1 MPLRKKQKN
10 CRRVTM
16 NRLNNTNIEDI
27 KKILHQIEVLNITI
41 EDLDRLEE
49 ETGKLKING
58 KITYITLEDDEKKDI
73 LAKVRSRIEYDKS
86 QLASALGEYVDNYAK
101 RKVGKTE

>member
-1 MPLRKKQKN
+1 MPLRKKQRN
-10 CRRVTM
+10 CRRATM
-16 NRLNNTNIEDI
+16 DQLNNTNIEEI
-27 KKILHQIEVLNITI
+27 KNILHQIEVLNITI
-41 EDLDRLEE
+41 EDLDRLEND
-49 ETGKLKING
+49 TSKLKING

-101 RKVGKTE
+101 

>member
-1 MPLRKKQKN
+1 
-10 CRRVTM
+10 M
-16 NRLNNTNIEDI
+16 NQLNNTNIEDI

-58 KITYITLEDDEKKDI
+58 KITCITLEDDEKKDI
-73 LAKVRSRIEYDKS
+73 LAKVRARIEHDKS
-86 QLASALGEYVDNYAK
+86 KLASALGEYVDNYAK
-101 RKVGKTE
+101 

>member
-1 MPLRKKQKN
+1 MPLRKKQRN
-10 CRRVTM
+10 CRRATM
-16 NRLNNTNIEDI
+16 DQLNNTNIEEI
-27 KKILHQIEVLNITI
+27 KNILHQIEVLNITI
-41 EDLDRLEE
+41 EDLDRLEND
-49 ETGKLKING
+49 TNKLKLNG

-101 RKVGKTE
+101 

>member
-41 EDLDRLEE
+41 EDLDRLEND
-49 ETGKLKING
+49 TDKLKLNG

-73 LAKVRSRIEYDKS
+73 LAKVRARIEYDKS

-101 RKVGKTE
+101 

>member
-16 NRLNNTNIEDI
+16 DQLNNTNIEDI

-41 EDLDRLEE
+41 EDLDRLEND
-49 ETGKLKING
+49 TSKLKLNG

-73 LAKVRSRIEYDKS
+73 LAKVRARIEYDKS

-101 RKVGKTE
+101 

>member
-16 NRLNNTNIEDI
+16 NQLNNTNIEDI

-73 LAKVRSRIEYDKS
+73 LTKVRARIEHDKT

-101 RKVGKTE
+101 

>member
-16 NRLNNTNIEDI
+16 DQLNNTNIEEI
-27 KKILHQIEVLNITI
+27 KNILHQIEVLNITI
-41 EDLDRLEE
+41 EDLDRLEND
-49 ETGKLKING
+49 TNKLKLNG

-73 LAKVRSRIEYDKS
+73 LAKVRARIEYDKS
-86 QLASALGEYVDNYAK
+86 KLVSALGEYVDNCAK
-101 RKVGKTE
+101 

>member
-16 NRLNNTNIEDI
+16 NQLNNTNIEDI

-41 EDLDRLEE
+41 EDLDRLEND
-49 ETGKLKING
+49 TSKLKLNG

-101 RKVGKTE
+101 

>member
-1 MPLRKKQKN
+1 
-10 CRRVTM
+10 M
-16 NRLNNTNIEDI
+16 NQLNNTNIEDI

-73 LAKVRSRIEYDKS
+73 LAKVRARIEYDKS
-86 QLASALGEYVDNYAK
+86 QLASALDEYVDNYAK
-101 RKVGKTE
+101 

>member
-16 NRLNNTNIEDI
+16 NQLNNTNIEDI

-73 LAKVRSRIEYDKS
+73 LAKVRARIEHDKT
-86 QLASALGEYVDNYAK
+86 QLASALGEYVDNYAN
-101 RKVGKTE
+101 

>member
-1 MPLRKKQKN
+1 
-10 CRRVTM
+10 M
-16 NRLNNTNIEDI
+16 NQLNNTNIEDI

-73 LAKVRSRIEYDKS
+73 LAKVRARIEHDKT
-86 QLASALGEYVDNYAK
+86 QLASVLGEYVDNYAK

>member
-16 NRLNNTNIEDI
+16 NQLNNTNIEDI
-27 KKILHQIEVLNITI
+27 KKILHQIEILNITI

-73 LAKVRSRIEYDKS
+73 LAKVRARIEHDKT
-86 QLASALGEYVDNYAK
+86 QLASALGEYVDNYAN
-101 RKVGKTE
+101 

>member
-16 NRLNNTNIEDI
+16 DQLNNTNIEDI

-41 EDLDRLEE
+41 EDLDRLEND
-49 ETGKLKING
+49 TSKLKLNG

-73 LAKVRSRIEYDKS
+73 LAKVRARIEHDKS
-86 QLASALGEYVDNYAK
+86 KLASALGEYVDNYAK
-101 RKVGKTE
+101 

>member
-1 MPLRKKQKN
+1 
-10 CRRVTM
+10 M
-16 NRLNNTNIEDI
+16 NQLNNTNIEDI

-73 LAKVRSRIEYDKS
+73 LAKLRARIEHDKS
-86 QLASALGEYVDNYAK
+86 KLASALGEYVYDGAK
-101 RKVGKTE
+101 

>member
-1 MPLRKKQKN
+1 MHLKKKQKN

-16 NRLNNTNIEDI
+16 NQLNNTNIEDI

-73 LAKVRSRIEYDKS
+73 LAKVRARIEHDKS
-86 QLASALGEYVDNYAK
+86 RLASALGEYVDNYAK
-101 RKVGKTE
+101 

>member
-16 NRLNNTNIEDI
+16 DQLNNTNIEDI

-41 EDLDRLEE
+41 EDLDRLEND
-49 ETGKLKING
+49 TSKLKLNG

-73 LAKVRSRIEYDKS
+73 LAKVRARIEHDKS
-86 QLASALGEYVDNYAK
+86 QLASALGEYVDNYAN
-101 RKVGKTE
+101 

>member
-1 MPLRKKQKN
+1 
-10 CRRVTM
+10 M
-16 NRLNNTNIEDI
+16 NQLNNTNIEDI

-41 EDLDRLEE
+41 EDLDILEND
-49 ETGKLKING
+49 TSKLKLNG

-101 RKVGKTE
+101 

>member
-16 NRLNNTNIEDI
+16 NQLNNTNIEDI

-41 EDLDRLEE
+41 EDLDRLEND
-49 ETGKLKING
+49 TSKLKLNG

-73 LAKVRSRIEYDKS
+73 LAKVRARIEHDKS
-86 QLASALGEYVDNYAK
+86 KLASALGEYVDNYAK
-101 RKVGKTE
+101 

>member
-16 NRLNNTNIEDI
+16 NQLNNTNIEDI
-27 KKILHQIEVLNITI
+27 KKILHQIEILNITI
-41 EDLDRLEE
+41 EDLDRLEND
-49 ETGKLKING
+49 TSKLKLNG

-73 LAKVRSRIEYDKS
+73 LAKVRARIEHDKT

-101 RKVGKTE
+101 

>member
-16 NRLNNTNIEDI
+16 DQLNNSNIEEI
-27 KKILHQIEVLNITI
+27 KNILHQIEALNITI
-41 EDLDRLEE
+41 KDLDRLEND
-49 ETGKLKING
+49 TNKLKLNG

-73 LAKVRSRIEYDKS
+73 LAKVRARIERDKS
-86 QLASALGEYVDNYAK
+86 KLASALGEYVDNCAK
-101 RKVGKTE
+101 

>member
-16 NRLNNTNIEDI
+16 DQLNNTNIEEI
-27 KKILHQIEVLNITI
+27 KNILHQIEVLNITI
-41 EDLDRLEE
+41 EDLDRLEND
-49 ETGKLKING
+49 TSKLKING

-73 LAKVRSRIEYDKS
+73 LTKVRARIEHDKA
-86 QLASALGEYVDNYAK
+86 QLASALGEYVDNYSK
-101 RKVGKTE
+101 

>member
-16 NRLNNTNIEDI
+16 NQLNNTNIEDI

-41 EDLDRLEE
+41 EDLDRLEND
-49 ETGKLKING
+49 TSKLKLNG

-73 LAKVRSRIEYDKS
+73 LAKVRARIEHDKTK
-86 QLASALGEYVDNYAK
+86 LASALGEYVDNYAK
-101 RKVGKTE
+101 

>member
-16 NRLNNTNIEDI
+16 NQLNNTNIEDI

-41 EDLDRLEE
+41 EDLDRLEND
-49 ETGKLKING
+49 TSKLKLNG

-73 LAKVRSRIEYDKS
+73 LAKVRARIEHDKT

-101 RKVGKTE
+101 